1 MSDLIRATWTG
12 PAGCKLP
19 DGTELVPGETVA
31 EVSAGEAR
39 ISENWQP
46 VEEHHRKHAAKPAAE
61 KGE

>member
-1 MSDLIRATWTG
+1 MSDPIRATWTG

-31 EVSAGEAR
+31 EVPAGEAR
-39 ISENWQP
+39 GSENWQP
-46 VEEHHRKHAAKPAAE
+46 VEHRKHAAKPADE